1 MRCSPITAFLAF
13 VAFFAAFA
21 FTLPEKT
28 QKQPTALKW
37 YTWEQ
42 AVELQKT
49 APKKVMVDMYTD
61 WCGWCKHMDAT
72 TFADSAVVAY
82 LQENFYP
89 VKFNAEQKEELKFR
103 DYNFKYVAPDGQG
116 RGVHELA
123 VSLLDG
129 KLGYPSI
136 VYLTSGYERIL
147 ISPGYKD
154 VTGMM
159 KELTFVRDDIYKSK
173 SFEEYKAGK

>member
-1 MRCSPITAFLAF
+1 MKYIVSMIALAALCTCF
-13 VAFFAAFA
+13 G
-21 FTLPEKT
+21 FTQPRPT
-28 QKQPTALKW
+28 KQPNTLTW

-49 APKKVMVDMYTD
+49 KPKKVMVDMYTD

-72 TFADSAVVAY
+72 TFQDSAVVAY

-89 VKFNAEQKEELKFR
+89 VKFNAEQKTDLLFR
-103 DYNFKYVAPDGQG
+103 DYNFKYIAPQG
-116 RGVHELA
+116 GSRGVHELA
-123 VSLLDG
+123 FSLLEG
-129 KLGYPSI
+129 KLGYPSL
-136 VYLTSGYERIL
+136 VYLTPTYERIL

-159 KELTFVRDDIYKSK
+159 KELIFVRDDIYTTK
-173 SFEEYKAGK
+173 SFEDYKAGK